1 MFIRKSKLNSM
12 ERKMNLIID
21 IQTTT
26 APGVED
32 SFYTGWAMK
41 RGSRTPEEAL
51 SKAGIHAEFGFICG
65 IAILPVETPRVQFD
79 RVETKTAADPV
90 EEEKLLEWLLDK
102 TRDKDVKLVGHNI
115 KGFDIPYLVKRF
127 IAHGYI
133 IPDFLQSA
141 IHENS
146 YIDLMQELACNG
158 GSLMSLRATAY
169 MLGIEDPLSA
179 TDPQRSVYEL
189 HQSGNLKAIA
199 EIGKTNAIVTGHVYQ
214 VACDSNL
221 IYGSYYKR

>member
-1 MFIRKSKLNSM
+1 
-12 ERKMNLIID
+12 MNLIID

-79 RVETKTAADPV
+79 RVETKTAADPM

-133 IPDFLQSA
+133 IPDFLQRA
-141 IHENS
+141 IYENS
-146 YIDLMQELACNG
+146 YVDLMQAMACNG

-179 TDPQRSVYEL
+179 TDLQRSVYEL
-189 HQSGNLKAIA
+189 HQQGNLKAIS

-214 VACDSNL
+214 VACDSHL
-221 IYGSYYKR
+221 IYGRYYKQ

>member
-1 MFIRKSKLNSM
+1 MFIRKLKPNSM
-12 ERKMNLIID
+12 ERKMDLIID

-79 RVETKTAADPV
+79 RVETKTAADPM

-133 IPDFLQSA
+133 IPGFLQRA
-141 IHENS
+141 LRQNH

-189 HQSGNLKAIA
+189 HQQGNLKAIA

-214 VACDSNL
+214 VACDSHL
-221 IYGSYYKR
+221 IYPR

>member
-1 MFIRKSKLNSM
+1 
-12 ERKMNLIID
+12 MNLIID

-102 TRDKDVKLVGHNI
+102 TRGKDVKLVGHNI

-127 IAHGYI
+127 MAHGYI
-133 IPDFLQSA
+133 IPDFLQRA
-141 IHENS
+141 LYKNS

-221 IYGSYYKR
+221 IYGRYYKR

>member
-1 MFIRKSKLNSM
+1 MD
-12 ERKMNLIID
+12 LIID

-65 IAILPVETPRVQFD
+65 IAILPIENPGVRFEK
-79 RVETKTAADPV
+79 VETKTASNP
-90 EEEKLLEWLLDK
+90 EEEEDLLLWLLGK
-102 TRDKDVKLVGHNI
+102 TRGRDVKLVGHNI

-133 IPDFLQSA
+133 IPDFLQRA
-141 IHENS
+141 LRQNH
-146 YIDLMQELACNG
+146 YIDLMQEMACNG

-189 HQSGNLKAIA
+189 HQQGNLKAIA

-214 VACDSNL
+214 VACDSHL
-221 IYGSYYKR
+221 IYPH

>member
-1 MFIRKSKLNSM
+1 
-12 ERKMNLIID
+12 MNLIID

-79 RVETKTAADPV
+79 RVETRTAADPI
-90 EEEKLLEWLLDK
+90 EEEKLLEWLLAK

-133 IPDFLQSA
+133 IPDFLQRA
-141 IHENS
+141 LYENS
-146 YIDLMQELACNG
+146 YVDLMQELACNG

-221 IYGSYYKR
+221 IYGRYYKR

>member
-1 MFIRKSKLNSM
+1 
-12 ERKMNLIID
+12 MNLIID

-127 IAHGYI
+127 MAHGYI
-133 IPDFLQSA
+133 IPDFLQRA
-141 IHENS
+141 LYENS

-221 IYGSYYKR
+221 IYGRYYKR